1 MSGALY
7 FICYNYILWHY
18 LENLPKT
25 PILKISMTEETTE
38 TRTSKGSNILPA
50 IIGIVI
56 VLALLGGAYYFLG
69 MQSPEENMNPGGMS
83 EALDLEGEGPVARV
97 NGVEIGRDE
106 YRRGVEQLVATY
118 ATQGITIPDEE
129 AAAVKEQVINN
140 LINRQLVLA
149 AAISAGT
156 QATEAE
162 IEAEYQNMIANFSD
176 ADGLNNALAEAGIT
190 EEELRADIEASIMIN
205 NYLSN
210 RVDTGSL
217 TVTDAEVA
225 AYYEKAK
232 EEAGSTEVPPLE
244 EVSELIKNQLVAEK
258 QQQALAAELEV
269 LRAGANIEILI

>member
-1 MSGALY
+1 
-7 FICYNYILWHY
+7 
-18 LENLPKT
+18 
-25 PILKISMTEETTE
+25 MTEETTE